1 VDLRHSAGRL
11 LTAAGVSVRPLSG
24 PTWMLLM
31 LGAALLFAYLR
42 KTSGSLMLAIAAHS
56 SFNLVMNLTIFG
68 FLWTP

>member
-1 VDLRHSAGRL
+1 
-11 LTAAGVSVRPLSG
+11 
-24 PTWMLLM
+24 M